1 MQELVWYIGMQR
13 NAHKELKKRSQYIYI
28 GFLFVLIAF
37 FIGTLDYW
45 DTKKI
50 HAWDSVNTKLFF
62 EQHPED
68 KEVLEEQI
76 VQVSEEEL
84 PENTTESTNSEP
96 TVANY
101 YVGYLEI
108 PKINLKRGFAAFG
121 SPYNNVDKNVTIL
134 PTSVYPDVELGN
146 FILAGHSGQ
155 GSLAF
160 FNDLYKL
167 KHGDQAIVY
176 YKNVKYT
183 FKIDAIAASA
193 ASVIAMAGN
202 KVLMSPVAML
212 MIHDPSTIAMGN
224 ARDMEKAISTL
235 NEVKESII
243 NAYAFKTGLTHNRIA
258 KLMENETWMNAKK
271 AVELG
276 FADEILFE
284 AVEPEEEEDPEEEDP
299 DEDGEDTDPEEEK
312 EKGIHLRAQM
322 YSSRQMGMTILNRL
336 GVREDKL
343 PVDNKPPVDTPAEP
357 PAVPVLDLDGK
368 TEDGSIPYN
377 ILLKQLECM
386 R

>member
-183 FKIDAIAASA
+183 YEIVDIYQQ
-193 ASVIAMAGN
+193 
-202 KVLMSPVAML
+202 
-212 MIHDPSTIAMGN
+212 D
-224 ARDMEKAISTL
+224 
-235 NEVKESII
+235 
-243 NAYAFKTGLTHNRIA
+243 KTGVISIYRDYNKNTLTLVTCTNNTKDKQTVYIA
-258 KLMENETWMNAKK
+258 NL
-271 AVELG
+271 V
-276 FADEILFE
+276 
-284 AVEPEEEEDPEEEDP
+284 
-299 DEDGEDTDPEEEK
+299 
-312 EKGIHLRAQM
+312 
-322 YSSRQMGMTILNRL
+322 
-336 GVREDKL
+336 
-343 PVDNKPPVDTPAEP
+343 NKQA
-357 PAVPVLDLDGK
+357 
-368 TEDGSIPYN
+368 Y
-377 ILLKQLECM
+377 
-386 R
+386 